1 MFNLCRDKIANR
13 WEVITHCRS
22 QIIIYSYQNLITSS
36 SSIYTSV
43 LNTIICNIW
52 VWRVQLIYEDPEESS
67 ATGPIWESCGL
78 YTASFGNFKLRLF
91 ISSSSSVIVLL
102 AQHDANTLMVSI
114 LYFWGSLYIL
124 IHSSHYKQV
133 SSDRQA
139 HICWYMRALHVYMLA
154 GGGGM

>member
-1 MFNLCRDKIANR
+1 MRQASSRLSRSQKYFILAGVNAIPCLICVGTKQQTR

-67 ATGPIWESCGL
+67 ATGPIWEWCGL

-102 AQHDANTLMVSI
+102 AQHHAR
-114 LYFWGSLYIL
+114 SLKVCIPFIIQIY
-124 IHSSHYKQV
+124 
-133 SSDRQA
+133 
-139 HICWYMRALHVYMLA
+139 
-154 GGGGM
+154 